1 VKIDEMGPVRI
12 TSDSEVAVPTSK
24 RLTGLQADW
33 DGQDPAHRLHARAER
48 DFPSHPTPAR
58 LPRPSRPG
66 LWRIER
72 ASRERRPLAV
82 ALLLSLLIHALLL
95 SLRFG
100 GDEWGLPSLALPWR
114 DRRIEVPDL
123 RVVLVPAHLSPAKP
137 AVISA
142 AEPSNKV
149 SIDPPRAGTRVLAP
163 PVVTAPERQGIA
175 APDAVA
181 TKPPAQADER
191 EAASLPQRRQKRR
204 YVLKGPMARCP
215 CTRSPPRSM

>member
-1 VKIDEMGPVRI
+1 MGPVRI

-33 DGQDPAHRLHARAER
+33 AGQDPAHRLHARAER

-100 GDEWGLPSLALPWR
+100 GDEWGLPSLAFPWR

-142 AEPSNKV
+142 AEPSKRV
-149 SIDPPRAGTRVLAP
+149 SVDPPRAGTAVLAP

-175 APDAVA
+175 ATDAVA
-181 TKPPAQADER
+181 TKPPAQADATR
-191 EAASLPQRRQKRR
+191 SGVVAAASTEAPIRAQ
-204 YVLKGPMARCP
+204 GPMARCP